1 MSTEQSL
8 DPNLIEQTKQQIR
21 SLVNEI
27 AQLSK
32 SEIAPEQYYGE
43 FLPRVVSALA
53 AIGGAV
59 WTIEEQGRLV
69 LQYQINLQQTR
80 LRESEEAQMQHGR
93 LLHRAITSGETQLV
107 PPHSGSGDDKEAAN
121 PTDFLL
127 VLGPVRTE
135 LETIGV
141 VEIFQRADSGPN
153 TQKGYLRF
161 LNQMC
166 DLAGDYF
173 KSRQLRHFGDR
184 QVLWSQ
190 LEEFTRVIHASLD
203 PRETAY
209 TIANEGRRLIE
220 CDRVSVAIRRGRKC
234 TVEAVSGQDLFDKR
248 SNTVGLLG
256 QLATAV
262 VASEEPVWYTGDTS
276 NLAPQVEDA
285 IQEYVDDAH
294 SKTVAVLPLIRPAP
308 LEEEDDPDKREA
320 PEPPIGALI
329 VEQIEDA
336 RVPQRMVQ
344 RVDVVAKHSA
354 TALANSLE
362 HSNLFLMPVW
372 RTIGKSRWLVKARTL
387 PKTIAVSIAVVAVLL
402 FLVLCPWP
410 FKAHSS
416 GNLQPVERRDVFA
429 AIDGDVDQV
438 FVEHGDR
445 VVAPN
450 PAAGVEGT
458 LLAKLRSSD
467 LNLKIQQNAGE
478 LLVTQEQIAAAN
490 SQLIQHA
497 RTMQKSDQIQLVGR
511 LRELEERR
519 ATLLKQQ
526 ELYSE
531 QLKDL
536 EVRSPIDGEVITWSV
551 QELLL
556 HRPVQRGQMLMQVA
570 NSAGEWQL
578 ELRMPEKRMGHI
590 DRYRRALREADPAS
604 DLKVEFVLATDPD
617 KTYEGAVVEINDRA
631 EVRSEE
637 GNTVLI
643 KVRFGP
649 DQKLPENLRP
659 GAEAS
664 AKIMCGYRPVG
675 YVLLCDAIAY
685 VQRNILFRF

>member
-1 MSTEQSL
+1 M
-8 DPNLIEQTKQQIR
+8 
-21 SLVNEI
+21 
-27 AQLSK
+27 
-32 SEIAPEQYYGE
+32 
-43 FLPRVVSALA
+43 
-53 AIGGAV
+53 
-59 WTIEEQGRLV
+59 
-69 LQYQINLQQTR
+69 
-80 LRESEEAQMQHGR
+80 
-93 LLHRAITSGETQLV
+93 
-107 PPHSGSGDDKEAAN
+107 
-121 PTDFLL
+121 
-127 VLGPVRTE
+127 
-135 LETIGV
+135 
-141 VEIFQRADSGPN
+141 EIFQRADSGPN

-248 SNTVGLLG
+248 SNTVRLLG
-256 QLATAV
+256 QLAAAV

-387 PKTIAVSIAVVAVLL
+387 PKTIAVSIAVVAVRCAPL
-402 FLVLCPWP
+402 PWP
-410 FKAHSS
+410 FKAHSGNSSRSS
-416 GNLQPVERRDVFA
+416 GDVFA
-429 AIDGDVDQV
+429 AIDGDVTG
-438 FVEHGDR
+438 ER
-445 VVAPN
+445 R
-450 PAAGVEGT
+450 AARRRRPESGRRGRRHAAT
-458 LLAKLRSSD
+458 KLRSSD
-467 LNLKIQQNAGE
+467 LNLKI
-478 LLVTQEQIAAAN
+478 
-490 SQLIQHA
+490 
-497 RTMQKSDQIQLVGR
+497 
-511 LRELEERR
+511 
-519 ATLLKQQ
+519 
-526 ELYSE
+526 
-531 QLKDL
+531 
-536 EVRSPIDGEVITWSV
+536 
-551 QELLL
+551 
-556 HRPVQRGQMLMQVA
+556 
-570 NSAGEWQL
+570 
-578 ELRMPEKRMGHI
+578 
-590 DRYRRALREADPAS
+590 
-604 DLKVEFVLATDPD
+604 
-617 KTYEGAVVEINDRA
+617 
-631 EVRSEE
+631 
-637 GNTVLI
+637 
-643 KVRFGP
+643 
-649 DQKLPENLRP
+649 
-659 GAEAS
+659 
-664 AKIMCGYRPVG
+664 
-675 YVLLCDAIAY
+675 
-685 VQRNILFRF
+685 